1 MMISIPQKKILG
13 NISRE
18 INIELQDNIYSDFF
32 PQFSLDLT
40 RSTHYLF
47 KLQIFVLMKSLLRF
61 SDAKSLNIR
70 KVVLE
75 KTINVTMQKTK
86 KNVVIPFF
94 LANKRLESILSTLT
108 FYSEIWDYVGISNE
122 LRYRLREVNF
132 PLDFPGKALTHVFR
146 HLQASFL
153 FSKEYPLSYIS
164 DMLGDSEN
172 VVKNYYIHGKKT
184 FFFLN

>member
-1 MMISIPQKKILG
+1 MMLSIPQKKILG

-18 INIELQDNIYSDFF
+18 INIELQDNIYADFF
-32 PQFSLDLT
+32 PQFSIDLT
-40 RSTHYLF
+40 KSTHYLF

-61 SDAKSLNIR
+61 SDAKSLNLR
-70 KVVLE
+70 KVISE
-75 KTINVTMQKTK
+75 KSINITMQKTK

-94 LANKRLESILSTLT
+94 ISNEKLESMLSTLT
-108 FYSEIWDYVGISNE
+108 FYHEIWDYVGISNE
-122 LRYRLREVNF
+122 LRYRLREINF
-132 PLDFPGKALTHVFR
+132 PLDFSGKALTHVFR

-164 DMLGDSEN
+164 DMLGDSES
-172 VVKNYYIHGKKT
+172 VVKNYYIHDKKT